1 MKMIALLMITLLMC
15 DIEKIISKIIDEYDV
30 FINDRVINA
39 R

>member
-1 MKMIALLMITLLMC
+1 MIALLMITLLMC